1 MPWRRWSR
9 MAHAFS
15 LVAAAMV
22 LLTSESPQTGR
33 VTGQLAL
40 LERGGGAG
48 KDLATAVVY
57 LQAIDGHADDT
68 PGTVSTDATITMRGR
83 EFIPHMAVVRR
94 GGSVQFPNA
103 DPFSHNVFSNANPG
117 SFDLGLYRRGATRSA
132 TFEQP
137 GVYPIYCNIHARM
150 VSYVI
155 AVPGRHVTR
164 ADDTGAFALDDVP
177 VGTYRLNVWHERAA
191 RLSQELVVTAAG
203 ASVKMTLDARGYIA
217 GAHLNKFGV
226 PYSSTRSDRY

>member
-1 MPWRRWSR
+1 MTMSR
-9 MAHAFS
+9 MGRHLS
-15 LVAAAMV
+15 LVGGALL

-33 VTGQLAL
+33 VSGQLAL
-40 LERGGGAG
+40 LERSGGAG

-57 LQAIDGHADDT
+57 LQAIDGHADDDH
-68 PGTVSTDATITMRGR
+68 GSVSTEATITMRGR
-83 EFIPHMAVVRR
+83 EFIPHIAVLRR

-103 DPFSHNVFSNANPG
+103 DPFSHNVFSNADPG

-132 TFEQP
+132 AFDQP

-164 ADDTGAFALDDVP
+164 ADESGAFALEDVP
-177 VGTYRLNVWHERAA
+177 VGTYRLYVWHERAA

-203 ASVKMTLDARGYIA
+203 ASVRLTLDARGYIA

-226 PYSSTRSDRY
+226 PYSSTRGDRY